1 MATLETIRK
10 RAGILVMGAIGLA
23 MLGFILGDFNIQPNR
38 TVAEINGKT
47 YGIEDYQAEQKVLMD
62 FYKMNYGQ
70 NLDPEIERQVEDET
84 WRRMVR
90 NSVMDE
96 SYDQIGLKVSDD
108 ELKAMVAGDQTAGMG
123 SGSYVAFSEPHP
135 IIRQMFTNPET
146 GEFNRAF
153 MMNYFNS
160 LDREEY
166 AQERQRWLFI
176 ENEILEERLNQKYL
190 ALVTKGLRP
199 SALEIRDHHMETGK
213 KVDFS
218 FVAQNFSSIPDEEV
232 TVSDADLKA
241 YYKNNIEKYSSEE
254 SRSIQY
260 VAFDV
265 VPSEEDDANSLLWTQ
280 HTKDEFA
287 RTETENLVSYV
298 NGVSDEPFDPQFY
311 TVSELN
317 PILRDSLLSLPTG
330 EVFGPYFED
339 NAYKLSMVRDTQF
352 RPDSVKARHI
362 LIGYSV
368 VGSTQRAE
376 ELADSLKTVIDQGG
390 SFNEIAREYS
400 ADESNRNIG
409 GDLGWFTEGMM
420 ETPFNNAAF
429 ENRKGDIV
437 KATTR
442 FGVHILKIEDQS
454 RPVQKYQV
462 ATIVHNVYAS
472 NETDQEYYNRAVKFR
487 GKATNVSKFE
497 EQAREYG
504 MNPRIVPDISKDQR
518 TIPGLENPVNMIGW
532 TFNAE
537 EGDISSIFEVGDQ
550 YIVVALTDVKDDGY
564 ASLESVRT
572 EVEIA
577 VRKQKKGEII
587 SASLQEGLEEA
598 ADIRSFAAAKNL
610 ELQEATQVQF
620 SNTYVPGIGLEPYIV
635 GAALNLPPETLSGP
649 YIGENSVFVISVNNI
664 DEPDPDANYNPIRN
678 RLNMA
683 IQSRATYEAYEAMIE
698 KADIT
703 DNRLKIF
710 YGR

>member
-47 YGIEDYQAEQKVLMD
+47 YGIEDYQAEQKILLD

-70 NLDPEIERQVEDET
+70 NLDPQIERQVEDET

-90 NSVMDE
+90 NSVMDK
-96 SYDQIGLKVSDD
+96 SYNKIGLEVSDD
-108 ELKAMVAGDQTAGMG
+108 ELRAMVAGDQTAGMG
-123 SGSYVAFSEPHP
+123 SGNYVAFSEPHP
-135 IIRQMFTNPET
+135 IIRQMFSNPET
-146 GEFNRAF
+146 GEFNRFF

-176 ENEILEERLNQKYL
+176 ENEIIEERLNQKYL

-199 SALEIRDHHMETGK
+199 SSLDIRDYHLETGK
-213 KVDFS
+213 NVDFS
-218 FVAQNFSSIPDEEV
+218 FVAQSFSAIPDEEV
-232 TVSDADLKA
+232 SVSEADLKA
-241 YYKNNIEKYSSEE
+241 YYKENIEKYRSEE

-265 VPSEEDDANSLLWTQ
+265 VPSEQDDANALLWTQ
-280 HTKDEFA
+280 HTKGEFS
-287 RTETENLVSYV
+287 RIEQENITSYV
-298 NGVSDEPFDPQFY
+298 NGVSDQPLNPQFF
-311 TVSELN
+311 TLSQLN
-317 PILRDSLLSLPTG
+317 PVLRDSLLSLPAG
-330 EVFGPYFED
+330 EVYGPYFED
-339 NAYKLSMVRDTQF
+339 DAYKLSMIMDMQL
-352 RPDSVKARHI
+352 RPDSVRARHI
-362 LIGYSV
+362 LLGYSV
-368 VGSTQRAE
+368 VGNIQRAN
-376 ELADSLKTVIDQGG
+376 ELADSLKTVIENGG
-390 SFNEIAREYS
+390 NFNAIAREYS

-409 GDLGWFTEGMM
+409 GDLGWFTEGVM
-420 ETPFNNAAF
+420 EIPFNNAAF
-429 ENRKGDIV
+429 ENKKGDIV
-437 KATTR
+437 MATTR
-442 FGVHILKIEDQS
+442 YGVHILKIEEQS

-462 ATIVHNVYAS
+462 ATIIHSVYAS

-487 GKATNVSKFE
+487 GKATNVDRFE

-518 TIPGLENPVNMIGW
+518 TIPGLDNPEGIIGW
-532 TFNAE
+532 AFNAD
-537 EGDISSIFEVGDQ
+537 EGAVSSIFEVGDQ
-550 YIVVALTDVKDDGY
+550 YIVAALTEVKDDGY
-564 ASLESVRT
+564 ASLESVRN
-572 EVEIA
+572 EIEIA
-577 VRKQKKGEII
+577 VRKQKKGEKI
-587 SASLQEGLEEA
+587 AATMREGLREA
-598 ADIRSFAAAKNL
+598 ADLESFAASQNL
-610 ELQEATQVQF
+610 ELKEASQVQF
-620 SNTYVPGIGLEPYIV
+620 SNTYVSGIGLEPFIV
-635 GAALNLPPETLSGP
+635 GAALNLSPETLAGP

-664 DEPDPDANYNPIRN
+664 DEADSDEDLRPVRN

-683 IQSRATYEAYEAMIE
+683 IQSRATYEAYEAMVE

>member
-1 MATLETIRK
+1 
-10 RAGILVMGAIGLA
+10 MGAIGLA

-47 YGIEDYQAEQKVLMD
+47 YGIEDYQAEQKVLLD

-70 NLDPEIERQVEDET
+70 NLDPQIERQVEDET

-90 NSVMDE
+90 NSLMDK
-96 SYDQIGLKVSDD
+96 SYDKIGLKVSDD
-108 ELKAMVAGDQTAGMG
+108 ELRAMVAGDQTAGLG
-123 SGSYVAFSEPHP
+123 SGNYVAFSEPHP
-135 IIRQMFTNPET
+135 IIRQMFSNPET
-146 GEFNRAF
+146 GEFNRFF

-176 ENEILEERLNQKYL
+176 ENEIVEERLNQKYL

-199 SALEIRDHHMETGK
+199 SSLEIRDYHMETGK
-213 KVDFS
+213 NVDFS
-218 FVAQNFSSIPDEEV
+218 YVAQSFSAIPDEEV
-232 TVSDADLKA
+232 SVSEADLKA
-241 YYKNNIEKYSSEE
+241 YYKENIEKYRSEE

-265 VPSEEDDANSLLWTQ
+265 VPSEQDDANALLWTQ
-280 HTKDEFA
+280 HTKGEFS
-287 RTETENLVSYV
+287 RIEQENITSYV
-298 NGVSDEPFDPQFY
+298 NGVSDQPLNPQFF
-311 TVSELN
+311 TLSQLN
-317 PILRDSLLSLPTG
+317 PVLRDSLLSLPDG
-330 EVFGPYFED
+330 EVYGPYFED
-339 NAYKLSMVRDTQF
+339 NAYRLSMVMDMQL
-352 RPDSVKARHI
+352 RPDSVRARHI

-368 VGSTQRAE
+368 VGSMQRAD
-376 ELADSLKTVIDQGG
+376 ELADSLKTVIENGG
-390 SFNEIAREYS
+390 NFNAIAREYS

-409 GDLGWFTEGMM
+409 GDLGWFTEGVM

-429 ENRKGDIV
+429 ENKKGDIV

-442 FGVHILKIEDQS
+442 YGVHILKIEDQS
-454 RPVQKYQV
+454 RPIQKYQV
-462 ATIVHNVYAS
+462 ATIVHSVYAS
-472 NETDQEYYNRAVKFR
+472 NETDQDYYNRAVKFR
-487 GKATNVSKFE
+487 GKATNVDRFE

-518 TIPGLENPVNMIGW
+518 TIPGLENPVGIIGW
-532 TFNAE
+532 AFNADK
-537 EGDISSIFEVGDQ
+537 GAVSSIFEAGDQ
-550 YIVVALTDVKDDGY
+550 YIVAALTEVKDDGY

-572 EVEIA
+572 EIEIA
-577 VRKQKKGEII
+577 VRKQKKGEKI
-587 SASLQEGLEEA
+587 AATMREGLKEA
-598 ADIRSFAAAKNL
+598 TDIESFAASKNL
-610 ELQEATQVQF
+610 ELKEATQVQF
-620 SNTYVPGIGLEPYIV
+620 SNTYVSGIGLEPFIV
-635 GAALNLPPETLSGP
+635 GAALNLPQETLAGP

-664 DEPDPDANYNPIRN
+664 DEADSDEDLRPVRN

-683 IQSRATYEAYEAMIE
+683 IQSRATYEAYEAMVE